1 MDKISVIVPIYNV
14 EDYVAQCIES
24 ICAQTYTNLEI
35 ILVNDGSTDNCL
47 TIMEKYAAKDDRVVV
62 INQKNQGANAAR
74 NSGLLQATGEWVC
87 FVDGDDWIDTIMCEE
102 LSKYFSQDW
111 DVIFYSYR
119 KVYPSGISEKKYSD
133 GCFEITKEDFRE
145 LQLATL
151 NRLGPYRFGVNTM
164 ETVSIVDKIY
174 RREFLIK
181 NNLFL
186 NEKLPKLQDLFF
198 NLQIYDYANR
208 GFVVNKVFY
217 NYRIYG
223 GSVSRRYQKDI
234 VMKFQL
240 IHKYLDE
247 FIKKHPDD
255 KEMRQAY
262 YERIVTHL
270 RTCTVL
276 DFCHSENKK
285 SYKERKTDFL
295 AACRDKTFSDAMKNA
310 NLNNF
315 SFRERILSKVI
326 KMRWFAVCE
335 FLYKLNRL
343 YEKYM

>member
-208 GFVVNKVFY
+208 GFVVNK
-217 NYRIYG
+217 
-223 GSVSRRYQKDI
+223 
-234 VMKFQL
+234 
-240 IHKYLDE
+240 
-247 FIKKHPDD
+247 
-255 KEMRQAY
+255 
-262 YERIVTHL
+262 
-270 RTCTVL
+270 
-276 DFCHSENKK
+276 
-285 SYKERKTDFL
+285 
-295 AACRDKTFSDAMKNA
+295 
-310 NLNNF
+310 
-315 SFRERILSKVI
+315 
-326 KMRWFAVCE
+326 
-335 FLYKLNRL
+335 
-343 YEKYM
+343 